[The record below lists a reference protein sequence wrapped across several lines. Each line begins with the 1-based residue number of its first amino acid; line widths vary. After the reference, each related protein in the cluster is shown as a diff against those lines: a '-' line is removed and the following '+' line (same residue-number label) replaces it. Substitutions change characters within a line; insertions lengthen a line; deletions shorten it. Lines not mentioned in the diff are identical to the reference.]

1 MSNYIMQLP
10 DEETLKKYWGSAEA
24 YIEEQRR
31 TATYDLE
38 SQLQLTG
45 LPAGVIYK
53 SDGKTSENNKAAQ
66 KRHLPFGL
74 RAFRHI

>member
-1 MSNYIMQLP
+1 MQSNYSLQLP

-38 SQLQLTG
+38 SSLQEVS
-45 LPAGVIYK
+45 LPITAIYG
-53 SDGKTSENNKAAQ
+53 GKGDKTVKAAQ
-66 KRHLPFGL
+66 KRHLPFSF
-74 RAFRHI
+74 RAFRHA